1 METDAES
8 HSQMLG
14 RAWWIPWKSEER
26 LVGSRGVMDTQK
38 SLHSQLMW
46 LHGIPQRLD
55 CQQGTCRVLTWSLH
69 ICYSCAAW
77 NSSQW
82 EHGLSN
88 SVAWLLVS
96 TLLPLLAS
104 VGEDVLILM
113 RLGVPG
119 WVDTQWEGG
128 SSSLSRRGKGSGGR
142 GMWGWDCEKRRE
154 EGFEGGV
161 KWISKLMKNK
171 QTNYI
176 SATMSRVLYSEWDS
190 TGEDLPNVRNYAYI
204 GCPVSPHQT
213 FKN

>member
-1 METDAES
+1 M
-8 HSQMLG
+8 QLG
-14 RAWWIPWKSEER
+14 PH
-26 LVGSRGVMDTQK
+26 VGPANWSGGYLWLTLCCLPLDSF
-38 SLHSQLMW
+38 SLA
-46 LHGIPQRLD
+46 R
-55 CQQGTCRVLTWSLH
+55 
-69 ICYSCAAW
+69 
-77 NSSQW
+77 
-82 EHGLSN
+82 
-88 SVAWLLVS
+88 
-96 TLLPLLAS
+96 LPLLAS